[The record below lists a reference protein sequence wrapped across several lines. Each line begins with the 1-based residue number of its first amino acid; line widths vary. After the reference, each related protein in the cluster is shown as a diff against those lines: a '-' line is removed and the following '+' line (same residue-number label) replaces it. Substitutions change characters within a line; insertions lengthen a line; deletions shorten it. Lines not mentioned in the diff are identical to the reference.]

1 VKGRAEKGDSGTGN
15 GEWRMVN
22 QERRQT
28 FLVVKSLVFFVQLT
42 KRDKGD
48 PDSNSDYDYDLDSD
62 SDPDPD
68 PDPSQKLKPK
78 KPRGENYYMAHK
90 IFEQVYKCRVILLQ
104 LKPRRRS

>member
-1 VKGRAEKGDSGTGN
+1 
-15 GEWRMVN
+15 MVN

-28 FLVVKSLVFFVQLT
+28 FLVVKSLVFCVQLT

-68 PDPSQKLKPK
+68 PDPSQKPKPK
-78 KPRGENYYMAHK
+78 TQGRE
-90 IFEQVYKCRVILLQ
+90 LLYG
-104 LKPRRRS
+104 S